1 MNMTDNNVELPVIPF
16 GNPQLEPIKISV
28 TSTTYYLNKKANTV
42 GCRLAFNIKG
52 PDAAIEVINAL
63 FDYDC
68 CEVTAEA
75 KLNPADEFDYETGK
89 RVARAKAESMA
100 YNRVSKLFARIAYKM
115 TDVLNAFTL
124 FVDKADRVIT
134 HNNEYLSK
142 F

>member
-1 MNMTDNNVELPVIPF
+1 MNMTDNNVELPI
-16 GNPQLEPIKISV
+16 GINPQLEPIKISV
-28 TSTTYYLNKKANTV
+28 TSTTYYLNKKANIV
-42 GCRLAFNIKG
+42 GCRLMFNIKG

-68 CEVTAEA
+68 YEVTAEA
-75 KLNPADEFDYETGK
+75 KLNPEDKFDYETGK

-115 TDVLNAFTL
+115 TDVLNAFTV